1 MEDLSLLEVFD
12 LYARQAQVHVNLIP
26 NFILYC
32 QYSNQQ
38 VFFQFYVLTECLL

>member
-32 QYSNQQ
+32 QYSISI
-38 VFFQFYVLTECLL
+38 LLRKAK